1 MRLHGTKTAVLCV
14 IALAAAACSGGA
26 SGSSAGSQS
35 AYVRDGTFTSTLSQ
49 DPGKLDPYHTV
60 VAAANDLLSFAYDP
74 LVTLDDKG
82 NPIPGLTTNWDV
94 TPSSVTL
101 TLRKGVT
108 CSDGSAVTPTVVSK
122 DLDYLKDPKAA
133 SPLLGIVLPSP
144 DFTTRADDAAGTIT
158 ITTGKPDGLL
168 LQSLAA
174 FFVVCGHGTADP
186 TTLARTSSGSGP
198 YKLTEAAPNDHYTL
212 VRRDE
217 YAWGPNGARIN
228 VPGAPQKIVLK
239 IVNNDTTAANLLT
252 SGSLNGSVVNGP
264 DRERL
269 VRTMKEHRF
278 EDGGTLAVFN
288 EHPGHPGA
296 DPVVRKALTQALD
309 RGQIADVLTDRQGK
323 IGNTTM
329 GVPPLICDDSGAAAG
344 IPAFDAAAAA
354 AALDTAG
361 WRKGA
366 DGIRAK
372 GGKRLSLTAMYSS
385 DRSNASAGMELFS
398 AAWKKLGVDVQ
409 VKSLNSAAFLQAVFQ
424 SDNWDVTPEI
434 NLATQLPSQSV
445 SFFSGPGSPKG
456 SNFAGIHNTAYE
468 QLVAQAVQIPG
479 RPGCQM
485 WTEAE
490 KALFARAD
498 VVPIAQ
504 RYVSYFGRGATFEM
518 SGEMPLPTSIR
529 LHAD

>member
-1 MRLHGTKTAVLCV
+1 MRLHGSKTAMLCV
-14 IALAAAACSGGA
+14 IALAATACSTGA
-26 SGSSAGSQS
+26 SGPGAGKQGG
-35 AYVRDGTFTSTLSQ
+35 YVRNGTFTSTLSQ

-60 VAAANDLLSFAYDP
+60 VAAANNLLSFAYDP

-82 NPIPGLTTNWDV
+82 NPTPGITTKWDV

-108 CSDGSAVTPTVVSK
+108 CSDGSAVTPSVVSK
-122 DLDYLKDPKAA
+122 DLDYLKDPKAS
-133 SPLLGIVLPSP
+133 SPLLGIVLPGP
-144 DFTTRADDAAGTIT
+144 DFTTKADDAAGTVT

-174 FFVVCGHGTADP
+174 FYVVCGSGTADP
-186 TTLARTSSGSGP
+186 SALSRTTSGSGP
-198 YKLTEAAPNDHYTL
+198 YKLTEAVPGDHYTL

-217 YAWGPNGARIN
+217 YAWGPGGARID

-252 SGSLNGSVVNGP
+252 SGTLNGAIVNGP

-269 VRTMKEHRF
+269 AGSMKEYRF

-288 EHPGHPGA
+288 QHPGHPGA
-296 DPVVRKALTQALD
+296 DVVVRKALTQALD
-309 RGQIADVLTDRQGK
+309 RKQIADVLTDRQGK
-323 IGNTTM
+323 VGNTTM
-329 GVPPLICDDSGAAAG
+329 GVPPQICDDSDAAAG
-344 IPAFDAAAAA
+344 IPTSDHAAAA
-354 AALDTAG
+354 AALDEAG

-366 DGIRAK
+366 DGIRSK
-372 GGKRLSLTAMYSS
+372 GGKRLRLTAMYSS
-385 DRSNASAGMELFS
+385 DRPNASAGMELFS
-398 AAWKKLGVDVQ
+398 AAWKKLGVDVK
-409 VKSLNSAAFLQAVFQ
+409 VKSLNSAAFLKAVFQ
-424 SDNWDVTPEI
+424 SDNWDVVPEI

-445 SFFSGPGSPKG
+445 SFFSGPGAPKG

-468 QLVAQAVQIPG
+468 RLVAQAVQTPG
-479 RPGCQM
+479 RPGCRL

-504 RYVSYFGRGATFEM
+504 RYVSYFGRGATFEI

-529 LHAD
+529 LRAN